1 MIKKLK
7 IRFVKFE
14 RALVMQIL
22 EQAGAFNDSE
32 HVKFK
37 TFPLID
43 SDYVCLHGSNKD
55 SGFGLSTKY
64 FNSNDERD
72 TYLKKVTKWISE
84 EQFTVKTELEV
95 GEICEVSNNG
105 EYWGYELEILA
116 ILPKQHPYRYITE
129 NVRDRTSY
137 SGWKYA
143 RPITRRAQLAIDGD
157 IYTWEM
163 NIKDEE

>member
-14 RALVMQIL
+14 KALAMQIL

-43 SDYVCLHGSNKD
+43 SDYVCLRGCAKEVN
-55 SGFGLSTKY
+55 FAIAAER

-72 TYLKKVTKWISE
+72 EYLEKVTKWISK

-116 ILPKQHPYRYITE
+116 ILPKQHPYRYITK

-163 NIKDEE
+163 EVADER

>member
-14 RALVMQIL
+14 QALAMQIL
-22 EQAGAFNDSE
+22 EQKGAFNDSE
-32 HVKFK
+32 HIKFR
-37 TFPLID
+37 TFPLIEL
-43 SDYVCLHGSNKD
+43 DYVCLRGSDKD
-55 SGFGLSTKY
+55 FRFGLSTKY

-72 TYLKKVTKWISE
+72 EYLEKVTKWISK

-105 EYWGYELEILA
+105 ECWGYELEILA
-116 ILPKQHPYRYITE
+116 ILPKQHPYRYITK
-129 NVRDRTSY
+129 NVRDCTSY

-163 NIKDEE
+163 KVKDEE